1 MEFDYNTQ
9 RRRLRLPEYGRH
21 IQKMIQYVK
30 AIEDTDKRN
39 EQVMAVVTVM
49 GNLNPHLRD
58 IQDFRHKLW
67 DHVYLIA
74 DFDIDI
80 KSPYPVPAPET
91 FDEKPQPIPYPNTPV
106 TAMHYG
112 RNIERMVNTI
122 ADRPESDEKQKMI
135 AAMAHYMKK
144 QYLIW
149 NKDTVSDE
157 IIFKD
162 MIALSKGRITID
174 PSLKLSEM
182 QNENLRQPGFMLPN
196 NGHNGNNG
204 SNGKNKNWKKNNK
217 KQRN

>member
-30 AIEDTDKRN
+30 AIEDPDKRN